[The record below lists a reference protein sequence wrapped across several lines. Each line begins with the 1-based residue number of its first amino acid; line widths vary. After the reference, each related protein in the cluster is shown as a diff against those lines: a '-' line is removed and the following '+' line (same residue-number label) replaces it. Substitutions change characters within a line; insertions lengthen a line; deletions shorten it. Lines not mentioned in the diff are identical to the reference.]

1 MSSTD
6 RNKGYTGF
14 KFSTTQQQFVPCD
27 IVFSPVNSQ
36 SDVLI
41 GDPAYK
47 NMCQSKAMPV
57 WVYECSGFWG
67 NSSRTIEED
76 AQIFYIGCFG
86 RRSVACSQSSEAKVL
101 GRRRVW
107 KMAVD
112 DAWLRK
118 ND

>member
-1 MSSTD
+1 M
-6 RNKGYTGF
+6 
-14 KFSTTQQQFVPCD
+14 
-27 IVFSPVNSQ
+27 FSPVNSQ

-47 NMCQSKAMPV
+47 NLCQSKAMPTSFD
-57 WVYECSGFWG
+57 ECSDVWA

-76 AQIFYIGCFG
+76 AQIFDIGCFG
-86 RRSVACSQSSEAKVL
+86 RRSVACLQISEAKVL
-101 GRRRVW
+101 GRRRAGKV
-107 KMAVD
+107 AVD

>member
-1 MSSTD
+1 
-6 RNKGYTGF
+6 
-14 KFSTTQQQFVPCD
+14 
-27 IVFSPVNSQ
+27 VFNAVNSQ

-47 NMCQSKAMPV
+47 NTCQGKAMPIGV
-57 WVYECSGFWG
+57 HECSGVWA

-76 AQIFYIGCFG
+76 AQILYIGCFG
-86 RRSVACSQSSEAKVL
+86 RRSVACLQISEAKVL
-101 GRRRVW
+101 GRRRAGKV
-107 KMAVD
+107 AVD